1 VTKFNMTSAW
11 NDASALLQADRSLT
25 LVIAGAFLFLPALA
39 FNLIGPIPVEPP
51 PNADLAMLAKVLSD
65 DLSRMLPWLVI
76 VSVVSSVGGV
86 AILRL
91 WLAEES
97 ISVGE
102 ALTFALSLV
111 PVIIVVYVL
120 QGVAVGLAAMAL
132 LIPAFYVSGRLA
144 PVLPLLAAGET
155 RGPLNVLERA
165 WAITKGNGWR
175 IAAMLILVQ
184 IVLVLVSMLVEG
196 AGGLLGARGTLGGA
210 IGAAAN
216 AVVAAAM
223 ALVTYAV
230 SASVYRQ
237 LSYGSAVRTF
247 E

>member
-1 VTKFNMTSAW
+1 
-11 NDASALLQADRSLT
+11 
-25 LVIAGAFLFLPALA
+25 
-39 FNLIGPIPVEPP
+39 
-51 PNADLAMLAKVLSD
+51 
-65 DLSRMLPWLVI
+65 MLPWLVI